1 MIATMRGEF
10 YEGAG
15 IYLKARL
22 SGGDNNL
29 ISSSSFTTAASGNI
43 NISVFDNTDLTSYAS
58 AGVSGTALPDTLV
71 PVYTATPAYTG
82 IIVPL
87 TLNGWSEDLIGYN
100 FTYTFTSQ
108 YAFQGG
114 HSYRVEFKLNTINGA
129 VYAVFELACRSTGS

>member
-1 MIATMRGEF
+1 MIAPMRGEF

-15 IYLKARL
+15 VYLKARL

-29 ISSSSFTTAASGNI
+29 ISSSSFTSAVTGNI
-43 NISVFDNTDLTSYAS
+43 AISVFDSTDLTAYAS
-58 AGVSGTALPDTLV
+58 AGTSAAALPDTLV
-71 PVYTATPAYTG
+71 PVYLAGAPYTN
-82 IIVPL
+82 IIIPL

-114 HSYRVEFKLNTINGA
+114 HSYRVEFKLNTINGF